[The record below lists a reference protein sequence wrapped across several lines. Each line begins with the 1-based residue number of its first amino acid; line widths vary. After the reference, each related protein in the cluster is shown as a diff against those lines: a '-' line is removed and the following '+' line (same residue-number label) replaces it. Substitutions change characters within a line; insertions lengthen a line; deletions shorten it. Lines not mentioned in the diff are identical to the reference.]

1 MKILMLITSM
11 EYGGAETHILE
22 LSRYLKSAG
31 LTIKV
36 MSNGGALFEK
46 ELASAGVAHI
56 TAPFNSRNVFDIM
69 KSRKILKKTIK
80 EFKPDIV
87 HSHSRI
93 PSFTASGICKKFK
106 IPLVTTMHYQFK
118 QSFLLKLATKWG
130 DYSLYVS
137 DDIKNYWQKYYD
149 LRDGYMKKTVNGINT
164 SLFGAGED
172 TDIKREFGIAPSEKI
187 ILNVNRHQTYSA
199 YSAFKLCE
207 IAEDIYAADK
217 NTRIILVGDGELFG
231 EIKAD
236 ADRVNARLGFE
247 YIIMAGRRSDTHKF
261 CKASEVNVDIS
272 RSALEAMSCAKP
284 VILCGN
290 HGYLGRFSEAI
301 APKCEETNFTCRSY
315 DYPAEINKVLLGEI
329 MFCFDPGNKDIVEA
343 DVKYGAAMVAEKYS
357 VKKMGD
363 DALAVY
369 GQAVLK
375 YRKDYDFVL
384 SGYYGYDNIGDD
396 ALLFSVISNILQKRR
411 DLKICLLTKNPKK
424 VRNWLDG
431 YFCNITAK
439 HRFNFLSVMRAVRKS
454 KALVFGGGTHLMDS
468 TSSRSFGYYS
478 WQLRYA
484 QKIGKKTILYANG
497 IGPIYLEKN
506 RAKAA
511 EVAKNLAFATLRDED
526 AYNYLLKLGINKERA
541 YLTADEVSTI
551 RQNGYFDAYKKDFR
565 EYIKGD
571 YIVISVRRWKYAG
584 PEFFGKMAAAID
596 VICRM
601 YNLIPVYIV
610 MQPKNDRL
618 VSERLSQLRGNA
630 YFADVGGDIEK
641 TLSIVRS
648 AKAVISMRLHT
659 LIFAAAFGVPMI
671 GISYDPKV
679 TGFLKP
685 VYGCGDYTI
694 ELAEFS
700 KEALIEKF
708 NLLMANEEAARAK
721 ISGAAKELCDRASE
735 NAGLFMRAMEYM

>member
-11 EYGGAETHILE
+11 EYGGAETHIIE
-22 LSRYLKSAG
+22 LSRYLKSIG
-31 LTIKV
+31 LDIRV

-46 ELASAGVAHI
+46 ELENAGVEHI
-56 TAPFNSRNVFDIM
+56 TAPLNSRNVFDMI
-69 KSRKILKKTIK
+69 KSGKILKKTIR

-93 PSFTASGICKKFK
+93 PSFVASGICKKFK

-164 SLFGAGED
+164 ALFSAGED
-172 TDIKREFGIAPSEKI
+172 TDIHREFSIAPSEKI

-207 IAEDIYAADK
+207 IAEDIYAGDK

-231 EIKAD
+231 EIKEGAN
-236 ADRVNARLGFE
+236 RVNAALGFE
-247 YIIMAGRRSDTHKF
+247 YIIMAGRRSDTHRF
-261 CKASEVNVDIS
+261 CRASEVNVGIS

-290 HGYLGRFSEAI
+290 HGYLGRFSEEI

-329 MFCFDPGNKDIVEA
+329 MFCLDPDNKDIVDA
-343 DVKYGAAMVAEKYS
+343 GVKYGAAMVAEKYS

-363 DALAVY
+363 DAVAVY

-396 ALLFSVISNILQKRR
+396 ALLFSVISNILQKKR

-431 YFCNITAK
+431 YFANITAK
-439 HRFNFLSVMRAVRKS
+439 HRFNFLSVMRAVKKS

-478 WQLRYA
+478 WKLKYA
-484 QKIGKKTILYANG
+484 QKLGKKTILYANG

-506 RAKAA
+506 QAKAA
-511 EVAKNLAFATLRDED
+511 VVAENLTMATLRDED
-526 AYNYLLKLGINKERA
+526 AYNYLLKLGINKDRA

-551 RQNGYFDAYKKDFR
+551 RQNDYFDAYKKDFR

-571 YIVISVRRWKYAG
+571 YVVVSVRRWKYAG

-596 VICRM
+596 VICRLH
-601 YNLIPVYIV
+601 NLIPVYIV

-721 ISGAAKELCDRASE
+721 ISGAAKALCDRASE
-735 NAGLFMRAMEYM
+735 NAGLFLRAMGYM